1 MSKNLLTSKDMI
13 NHLYDH
19 FSGVHQA
26 AVSHVMTDENG
37 DHLYLALIK
46 AEGQTG
52 NKTHAAGAGPA
63 THPKHEHGDTHEGA
77 HGGSGAHGHVT
88 GAADDLDT
96 SMSRQVI
103 NLLHHPLT
111 WDGCDSKI
119 HCAGAGPATRPRKQH
134 TEARVPAGTAHHGV
148 EAETAIAHPSS
159 VTTVPHAD
167 VAKLFDLMDKVSA
180 YGIRSENA

>member
-13 NHLYDH
+13 THLYDH
-19 FSGVHQA
+19 FSGVHSA

-46 AEGQTG
+46 AVAHDGD
-52 NKTHAAGAGPA
+52 KTHAAGAGPA
-63 THPKHEHGDTHEGA
+63 TRPKKEHEEEH
-77 HGGSGAHGHVT
+77 SPVT

-167 VAKLFDLMDKVSA
+167 VAKLFDLMDKVGA